1 MSIGSILE
9 LLLLGVMSLS
19 IVVIVLAILK
29 NVPGGKKG
37 TAFRT
42 SKKGG

>member
-1 MSIGSILE
+1 MSVGNILE
-9 LLLLGVMSLS
+9 LGLLAIMCLPV
-19 IVVIVLAILK
+19 IVIVLGVLK

-37 TAFRT
+37 TAFRQ

>member
-9 LLLLGVMSLS
+9 LLMLGIMSLS
-19 IVVIVLAILK
+19 IVVIIVAVLK

-37 TAFRT
+37 TSFRR
-42 SKKGG
+42 SKNGG